1 MRNKL
6 YMLRHSLRLT
16 QAQMAL
22 KIGCNR
28 ATYAA
33 IEKGT
38 RNGRGAFWNAFQN
51 AFGFADVDVEEF
63 KKQY

>member
-1 MRNKL
+1 MRNAL

-38 RNGRGAFWNAFQN
+38 RNGRGTFWNAFQK
-51 AFGFADVDVEEF
+51 AFEISDTDVEKF
-63 KKQY
+63 KKQN

>member
-1 MRNKL
+1 
-6 YMLRHSLRLT
+6 MLRHGNRLT

-38 RNGRGAFWNAFQN
+38 RNGNGMFWNALQK
-51 AFGFADVDVEEF
+51 AFEITDTDVGKL
-63 KKQY
+63 KKLTK